1 MTAKPDAGNVDN
13 MTPKNDSMTS
23 ENDSMPSNDSNDDN
37 MSSGNET
44 MTSEPEVLPEE
55 NGTFESVGNGSL
67 WININ
72 GSYVNGSVPNI
83 SASTSGGATVLV
95 GTHFLQSLA
104 LFILTVFMISAAFV

>member
-1 MTAKPDAGNVDN
+1 MTAKPDAGNVHN

-23 ENDSMPSNDSNDDN
+23 ENDSMTSNDSNDDN
-37 MSSGNET
+37 MSSANGT
-44 MTSEPEVLPEE
+44 VTEPEVLPEE
-55 NGTFESVGNGSL
+55 NGTFESVGNGSI

-72 GSYVNGSVPNI
+72 GSYVNGSLPNI

-95 GTHFLQSLA
+95 GTHFLQSLV